1 MIGTVRIG
9 TVSKMRY
16 RLSVVIFVV
25 IFVSYAIIGSS
36 ILGFDLIAL
45 EAEAQHHG
53 APPPAAA
60 IGDRKVVLD
69 MQTEP
74 TNITQADD
82 VLMKIGFLDEW
93 KNKNIQHVT
102 FRMDVSKDGKHILS
116 DFFHDHNGEVKLMF
130 KNRGGNSSTHTIGG
144 NLDVLTN
151 AWIADPG
158 SPITI
163 SGPVFNQS
171 GTYNIGLELT
181 TIDNDKTDL
190 IEPLEYQ
197 FDIGV
202 S

>member
-1 MIGTVRIG
+1 MKSMKYRI
-9 TVSKMRY
+9 
-16 RLSVVIFVV
+16 LVVIFAF
-25 IFVSYAIIGSS
+25 FVFLGSS
-36 ILGFDLIAL
+36 TIGFDQIAL
-45 EAEAQHHG
+45 EVRAQHHG

-74 TNITQADD
+74 TNITQGND
-82 VLMKIGFLDEW
+82 VLMKIGFLDER
-93 KNKNIQHVT
+93 KNTNIQHVT
-102 FRMDVSKDGKHILS
+102 FIMDISKDGNHILS
-116 DFFHDHNGEVKLMF
+116 DFFHAHNGEVRLMF
-130 KNRGGNSSTHTIGG
+130 KDRGGDPLTHTIGG

-197 FDIGV
+197 FDVDV

>member
-1 MIGTVRIG
+1 MKSR
-9 TVSKMRY
+9 K
-16 RLSVVIFVV
+16 LVVIVFASFVLV
-25 IFVSYAIIGSS
+25 GSC
-36 ILGFDLIAL
+36 ILGFNQGTP
-45 EAEAQHHG
+45 EVKAQHHG

-60 IGDRKVVLD
+60 LGDRKVVLD
-69 MQTEP
+69 MHTDP
-74 TNITQADD
+74 ANITQGND
-82 VLMKIGFLDEW
+82 VLMKIGFLDKG
-93 KNKNIQHVT
+93 KNMNIQHVT

-130 KNRGGNSSTHTIGG
+130 KGKGGGDSSKPVIGG
-144 NLDVLTN
+144 TQDVLTN

-163 SGPVFNQS
+163 TGPVFNQS

-190 IEPLEYQ
+190 MEPLEYQ
-197 FDIGV
+197 FDVDV